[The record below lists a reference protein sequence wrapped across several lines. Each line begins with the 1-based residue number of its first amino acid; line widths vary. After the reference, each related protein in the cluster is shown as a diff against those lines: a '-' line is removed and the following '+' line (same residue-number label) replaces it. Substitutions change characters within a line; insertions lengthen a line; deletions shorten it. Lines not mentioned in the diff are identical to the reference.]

1 MKKSLLIT
9 LDFLPARGGV
19 SAYYTNLC
27 ASLPRGSIAVLAPAG
42 DPKQTEL
49 LDRTLPYP
57 VIRSEALAKF
67 LTITAASSL
76 SPSRLTGK
84 LIYRQIIAEI
94 DTLVK
99 RQGIGLLHAGQ
110 ILPLGTAAMLYG
122 RLPYVVYLHG
132 LDILATQ
139 RSLRKKMVARGVL
152 RKATAIITNSHF
164 TADAAMDAGA
174 EKEKITVVYPCP
186 NITATDVP
194 EWLAD
199 DLSEKLHLSGKRI
212 VLAVGRLVKRK
223 GFDLLISALP
233 EVLKRHGDLRL
244 VIVGSGPEA
253 PGLYQQINQL
263 AVRDYVSI
271 VQHATNDELA
281 ALYELSDVF
290 ALPARRLGYDVEG
303 FGIVYLEANL
313 FGKPVIGTK
322 TGGIPEAIV
331 DGKTGILI
339 DENDADALA
348 SAIARLLDNPSLAT
362 RLGIQGMQR
371 VAEQFTWQSQVEKI
385 KPLLQ

>member
-1 MKKSLLIT
+1 MKKNLFVT
-9 LDFLPARGGV
+9 LDFLPTKGGV
-19 SAYYTNLC
+19 AAYYANLC
-27 ASLPRGSIAVLAPAG
+27 ASLPRGSVVVLAPSG
-42 DPKQTEL
+42 DSRQTEPV
-49 LDRTLPYP
+49 DRALPYP

-67 LTITAASSL
+67 LTVAAAGKL

-84 LIYRQIIAEI
+84 LIYRQIINEI
-94 DTLVK
+94 DGLVRK
-99 RQGIGLLHAGQ
+99 QGIELLHAGQ
-110 ILPLGTAAMLYG
+110 ILPLGTAMMLYAK
-122 RLPYVVYLHG
+122 LPYVVYLHG

-139 RSLRKKMVARGVL
+139 RSLRKKMVAHSVL
-152 RKATAIITNSHF
+152 RNATAIITNSHF

-212 VLAVGRLVKRK
+212 ILAVGRLVKRK
-223 GFDLLISALP
+223 GFDLLLSALP
-233 EVLKRHGDLRL
+233 EVLKHHSDVCL
-244 VIVGSGPEA
+244 VIVGSGPENDQ
-253 PGLYQQINQL
+253 LYQQINQL
-263 AVRDYVSI
+263 ALRDYVSI
-271 VQHATNDELA
+271 VQHATNNELA

-290 ALPARRLGYDVEG
+290 ALPARRLGHDVEG
-303 FGIVYLEANL
+303 FGTVYLEANL

-348 SAIARLLDNPSLAT
+348 SAISRLLDNPSLAT

-371 VAEQFTWQSQVEKI
+371 VVEQFTWPSQVEKI

>member
-1 MKKSLLIT
+1 M
-9 LDFLPARGGV
+9 
-19 SAYYTNLC
+19 
-27 ASLPRGSIAVLAPAG
+27 
-42 DPKQTEL
+42 
-49 LDRTLPYP
+49 
-57 VIRSEALAKF
+57 
-67 LTITAASSL
+67 
-76 SPSRLTGK
+76 
-84 LIYRQIIAEI
+84 
-94 DTLVK
+94 
-99 RQGIGLLHAGQ
+99 
-110 ILPLGTAAMLYG
+110 
-122 RLPYVVYLHG
+122 
-132 LDILATQ
+132 
-139 RSLRKKMVARGVL
+139 
-152 RKATAIITNSHF
+152 
-164 TADAAMDAGA
+164 
-174 EKEKITVVYPCP
+174 
-186 NITATDVP
+186 
-194 EWLAD
+194 
-199 DLSEKLHLSGKRI
+199 
-212 VLAVGRLVKRK
+212 
-223 GFDLLISALP
+223 
-233 EVLKRHGDLRL
+233 LKRHGDLRL